1 MAWMWLTNVRA
12 PLISYRLYLSMV
24 SANLSSV
31 IVFSMTLLIARAVL
45 TALYLGGR
53 VEGLAGFLLPFA
65 AGNFVYIAG
74 CDLVPELLD
83 QKGFGKGLSQFGLM
97 ALGVLLMYLVK
108 LF

>member
-1 MAWMWLTNVRA
+1 
-12 PLISYRLYLSMV
+12 MV

-53 VEGLAGFLLPFA
+53 VEGLTGFLLPFA

-83 QKGFGKGLSQFGLM
+83 QKGLGTGLSQFGLM
-97 ALGVLLMYLVK
+97 ALGVLLMCLVK
-108 LF
+108 LL

>member
-45 TALYLGGR
+45 KAL
-53 VEGLAGFLLPFA
+53 
-65 AGNFVYIAG
+65 
-74 CDLVPELLD
+74 
-83 QKGFGKGLSQFGLM
+83 
-97 ALGVLLMYLVK
+97 YLVK
-108 LF
+108 LL

>member
-31 IVFSMTLLIARAVL
+31 IVLSIILLIARAVL

-53 VEGLAGFLLPFA
+53 VEGLTGFQLPFA
-65 AGNFVYIAG
+65 AGNFVYITG
-74 CDLVPELLD
+74 SDLVPELLD
-83 QKGFGKGLSQFGLM
+83 QKDLVKELTQFGLM
-97 ALGVLLMYLVK
+97 TLGVLLMYLVK
-108 LF
+108 LL